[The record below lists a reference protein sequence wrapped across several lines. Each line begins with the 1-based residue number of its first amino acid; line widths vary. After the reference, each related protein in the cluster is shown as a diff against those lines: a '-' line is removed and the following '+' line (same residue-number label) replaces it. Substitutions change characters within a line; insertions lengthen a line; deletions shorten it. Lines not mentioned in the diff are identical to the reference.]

1 MTRAK
6 RVGAAGGTLALSIAL
21 AGCGGDDGSS
31 GSGTTA
37 VETSAAAAQD
47 TNEQHNDADVTFAQA
62 MIPHDAQALSIAD
75 VALQK
80 AESADVRALAEQIQ
94 AAQVPEI
101 ETMTTWLTNWGEEV
115 SATSRDH
122 GAEHGGASGMSGD
135 MPGMM
140 TDEEMAQLEGSSGAA
155 FDRMFLEMMIR
166 HHQGAI
172 EMAATEQA
180 DGQNA
185 DAVALA
191 LAQEIEASQAQ
202 EVTEMQTLLQ
212 SL

>member
-6 RVGAAGGTLALSIAL
+6 RVAATGGALALSIAL
-21 AGCGGDDGSS
+21 AGCGGDEGGT

-47 TNEQHNDADVTFAQA
+47 TNEQHNDADVTFAQT
-62 MIPHDAQALSIAD
+62 MIPHHAQALSMADIA
-75 VALQK
+75 LRN
-80 AESADVRALAEQIQ
+80 AESADVRGLADQIQ
-94 AAQVPEI
+94 VAQVPEI
-101 ETMTTWLTNWGEEV
+101 ETMTTWLMNWGEEV
-115 SATSRDH
+115 PATSRDH
-122 GAEHGGASGMSGD
+122 SAEHGAAGDMSGD

-140 TDEEMAQLEGSSGAA
+140 TDEEMAQLEGTSGAE
-155 FDRMFLEMMIR
+155 FDRMFLEMMVR

-185 DAVALA
+185 EAVALA
-191 LAQEIEASQAQ
+191 QEMSQAQ

>member
-6 RVGAAGGTLALSIAL
+6 RVAAAGGTLALSIAL
-21 AGCGGDDGSS
+21 AGCGGGEGSS
-31 GSGTTA
+31 GSGTG
-37 VETSAAAAQD
+37 ETSAAAAQD

-62 MIPHDAQALSIAD
+62 MIPHHAQALSIAD
-75 VALQK
+75 VALLK

-101 ETMTTWLTNWGEEV
+101 ETMTTWLANWGAEV
-115 SATSRDH
+115 PATSRDH
-122 GAEHGGASGMSGD
+122 GAEHGGGMSGD

-140 TDEEMAQLEGSSGAA
+140 TDEEMAQLEGSSGAE

-166 HHQGAI
+166 HHHGAI

-185 DAVALA
+185 DAVS
-191 LAQEIEASQAQ
+191 LAQEIEASQVQ

>member
-6 RVGAAGGTLALSIAL
+6 RVAVAGGTLALSIAL
-21 AGCGGDDGSS
+21 AGCGGDEGSS

-37 VETSAAAAQD
+37 VETSAAAARH

-62 MIPHDAQALSIAD
+62 MIPHHAQALSIAD
-75 VALQK
+75 VALLK

-101 ETMTTWLTNWGEEV
+101 ETMTTWLTNWGAEV
-115 SATSRDH
+115 PATSRDH

-166 HHQGAI
+166 HHHGTI

-185 DAVALA
+185 DAVS
-191 LAQEIEASQAQ
+191 LAQEIEAGQAQ

-212 SL
+212 SV